1 MTQMDLNQP
10 YITEINP
17 LSLHVL
23 PFLKIHRWIWY
34 ANILL
39 RNFVFFTM
47 SIGLQVFL
55 NNTFILLWYQSN
67 TDLMKYSL
75 LLYFLKYVM

>member
-23 PFLKIHRWIWY
+23 PFLKIHAWIWY

-47 SIGLQVFL
+47 SISLQVFL

-75 LLYFLKYVM
+75 LYFLKYVM